1 MGFMTLFKKLNVSIM
16 VAFAIF
22 AGATIFICS
31 TFLLPP
37 EQSYL
42 KKAIAAGLLKSTVL
56 PAQFETGEHLPGGKA
71 TSRKSFKNKNAFSHS
86 SGNLGFEKELLF
98 KVGNGLFRKLWV
110 SSPSSTKSSDGLGP
124 LFNARSCQ
132 RCHLKDGRGHTPEA
146 NWPDDTQVSLFLR
159 LSIPPQTDAQ
169 RKLLEDGRALV
180 IPEPTYG
187 GQFQD
192 LSIQGHQGEG
202 HMNIRYE
209 YFDVT
214 LDDGSVVQLRRP
226 YYTATDLKYGPMHED
241 VLMSPRITPPM
252 IGLGLLDAIPYQEV
266 LKSADPDDQDGN
278 GISGKANM
286 VWSDLKQKIM
296 LGRFGW
302 KAGSPSVKEQ
312 SAGAFSGDIGLST
325 SIHKSAAGDCTPNQ
339 AFCLK
344 APHGVDKRSGVE
356 VTDEMLDLV
365 TFYASNLAVPRRRD
379 PQKVSVL
386 KGKSLFRSIGCAS
399 CHRPKFITGPLPK
412 NKHLSGQVIWPYTDM
427 LLHNMGEGL
436 ADHRPE
442 GKADGFEWRTPPLWG
457 VGLTKT
463 VNGHEN
469 LLHDGRAR
477 SVEEAILWHGGEGF
491 SASDAY
497 SKLSKIERQWLVEFV
512 RSL

>member
-1 MGFMTLFKKLNVSIM
+1 M
-16 VAFAIF
+16 
-22 AGATIFICS
+22 
-31 TFLLPP
+31 
-37 EQSYL
+37 
-42 KKAIAAGLLKSTVL
+42 
-56 PAQFETGEHLPGGKA
+56 
-71 TSRKSFKNKNAFSHS
+71 
-86 SGNLGFEKELLF
+86 
-98 KVGNGLFRKLWV
+98 
-110 SSPSSTKSSDGLGP
+110 
-124 LFNARSCQ
+124 
-132 RCHLKDGRGHTPEA
+132 
-146 NWPDDTQVSLFLR
+146 R
-159 LSIPPQTDAQ
+159 LSIPPQTAEQ
-169 RKLLEDGRALV
+169 KKLISSGRALV

-202 HMNIRYE
+202 HMDIRYE

-214 LDDGSVVQLRRP
+214 LADGTIVQLRRP
-226 YYTATDLKYGPMHED
+226 HYTATDLKYGPMQKN
-241 VLMSPRITPPM
+241 VLISPRLTPPM
-252 IGLGLLDAIPYQEV
+252 IGLGLLDAIPSQDI
-266 LKSADPDDQDGN
+266 LLFADPDDQDSD

-286 VWSDLKQKIM
+286 VWSVLKQKIM

-325 SIHKSAAGDCTPNQ
+325 SLHKNPAGDCTPNQ
-339 AFCLK
+339 TFCLK
-344 APHGVDKRSGVE
+344 APHGVDKKSGVE

-379 PQKVSVL
+379 PQKMSVL
-386 KGKSLFRSIGCAS
+386 KGKSLFHSIGCAS
-399 CHRPKFITGPLPK
+399 CHRPSFKTGPLAK
-412 NKHLSGQVIWPYTDM
+412 NKHLSQQLIWPYTDM

-477 SVEEAILWHGGEGF
+477 SVEEAILWHGGE
-491 SASDAY
+491 ALKARDAY
-497 SKLSKIERQWLVEFV
+497 SKLSKAERMWLVEFV